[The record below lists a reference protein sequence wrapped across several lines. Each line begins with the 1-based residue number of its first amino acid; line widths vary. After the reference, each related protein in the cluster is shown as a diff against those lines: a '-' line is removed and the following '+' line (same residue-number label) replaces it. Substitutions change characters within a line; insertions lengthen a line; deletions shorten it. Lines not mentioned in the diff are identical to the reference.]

1 MKIDINILASSDI
14 HGYYMPWD
22 YSMDKEY
29 KLGSLAQIS
38 TVVNEQR
45 QKYKNT
51 ILIDVGDMFQGNC
64 SEIFADDDIH
74 PAVIA
79 MNHMSYD
86 IWEMGNHEYSYGIE
100 NLQRFINHFNGFA
113 IGANV
118 YKDGK
123 RLHKPYA
130 IIEKD
135 GIKIAFIGLVTSL
148 INKFEKGTRA
158 MGNSKAND
166 MKKELELLKIEL
178 KDKVDY
184 IVGIFHCGIENENN
198 FENTGVRDILKGDD
212 SLIAVFCGH
221 FHEVQNLK
229 INDTIVLQSG
239 KFGQAISKLVLEF
252 EKDEKDVRLIKK
264 NAEIIYIDEKTK
276 PDNILVEKLSDFHK
290 KAIAYSN
297 EEIGLLDSYSMSSNN
312 EIKGIPQMRIE
323 ETAITDFFLDVVRYY
338 GKADVSMI
346 QLDNDDAGL
355 EYGKIRRKDINR
367 NYTYVSGGITS
378 YEISGKTLK
387 KIVDYASYFYNE
399 SKAGDVN
406 ISFNLERLK
415 FKYSTNYFFGN
426 LKYDIDLTDDK
437 RIKNLSYSNGNII
450 GDDDK
455 IIFATTKYTMD
466 ILRYNVIKDDV
477 VNKIYST
484 KDDLRE
490 SGSIRNLS
498 HTYIKQVLNGV
509 VNIKARNNWKIIT
522 APIDEKIRKIAIKLI
537 NMNYISLIYSED
549 GKFKNTDSINIYNP
563 VDKYDKNLEKLGID
577 IYSYKTK
584 GELYW
589 KVSEILNLR

>member
-100 NLQRFINHFNGFA
+100 NLQRFINHFNGLA

-399 SKAGDVN
+399 SKAGDIN

-426 LKYDIDLTDDK
+426 LKYDIDLTDYK

>member
-100 NLQRFINHFNGFA
+100 NLQRFINHFNGLA

-252 EKDEKDVRLIKK
+252 EKDEKDIRLIKK
-264 NAEIIYIDEKTK
+264 TAEIIYIDEKTK

-522 APIDEKIRKIAIKLI
+522 APIDEKIRKIVIKLI

>member
-29 KLGSLAQIS
+29 KFGSLAQIS

-45 QKYKNT
+45 EKYKNT

-100 NLQRFINHFNGFA
+100 NLQRFINHFDGVA

-166 MKKELELLKIEL
+166 MKKELELIKLEL
-178 KDKVDY
+178 KDKADY
-184 IVGIFHCGIENENN
+184 IIGIFHCGIENENN

-239 KFGQAISKLVLEF
+239 KFGQAISKLMLHF
-252 EKDEKDVRLIKK
+252 EKDEKGVKLIQKSGQ
-264 NAEIIYIDEKTK
+264 IIYINEKIK
-276 PDNILVEKLSDFHK
+276 PDNILAQKLSNFHQR
-290 KAIAYSN
+290 AIAYSN
-297 EEIGLLDSYSMSSNN
+297 EEIGLLDSYSMSTNN
-312 EIKGIPQMRIE
+312 EIKGIPQMRVE
-323 ETAITDFFLDVVRYY
+323 ETSITDFFLDVVRYY

-346 QLDNDDAGL
+346 QLDNDEAGL
-355 EYGKIRRKDINR
+355 EFGKIRRKDINR

-399 SKAGDVN
+399 SKAGDIN
-406 ISFNLERLK
+406 ISFNVERLK

-426 LKYDIDLTDDK
+426 LKYDIDLTDDN

-450 GDDDK
+450 GDEDK

-466 ILRYNVIKDDV
+466 ILRYNVIKDDTI
-477 VNKIYST
+477 NKIYST

-490 SGSIRNLS
+490 NGSIRNLS

-509 VNIKARNNWKIIT
+509 VNIKARNNWRIIT
-522 APIDEKIRKIAIKLI
+522 APVDEKIRKIAVSLI

-549 GKFKNTDSINIYNP
+549 EKFKNTSSINIYNP
-563 VDKYDKNLEKLGID
+563 VDKYDKKLEKLGID
-577 IYSYKTK
+577 IYSCKTK

-589 KVSEILNLR
+589 KASEILNLR